1 MQTVVEMEERRVCV
15 GVIAGAHGVRGDV
28 RVKSFT
34 EDPRD
39 LVAYGPVT
47 DISGGRAFSM
57 NILGEARGLLR
68 AHIAGVDDRDSAAA
82 LAGMELY
89 IERADLPEA
98 AEDEFYHADL
108 IGLRAEA
115 QDGSELGTVGALYDF
130 GGGDMIEIAQ
140 ADGRGVVLAFTREV
154 VPVVDIA
161 GGRIVVRLPAPAPD
175 ATDAGD
181 AGDAPDAGGDE
192 TP

>member
-1 MQTVVEMEERRVCV
+1 MRTVVEMEERRVCV

-34 EDPRD
+34 ADPRD

-47 DISGGRAFSM
+47 DISGDRAFSLK
-57 NILGEARGLLR
+57 ILGEARGLLR
-68 AHIAGVDDRDSAAA
+68 VHIAGVDNRDSAAA
-82 LAGMELY
+82 LGGTELY
-89 IERADLPEA
+89 IARGDLPEA
-98 AEDEFYHADL
+98 GEDEFYHADL

-115 QDGSELGTVGALYDF
+115 EDGEELGTVKALYDF

-140 ADGRGVVLAFTREV
+140 PDGRGVVLPFTREV

-161 GGRIVVRLPAPAPD
+161 GGRIVVHPPATVAAD
-175 ATDAGD
+175 DGD
-181 AGDAPDAGGDE
+181 AE
-192 TP
+192 KTP

>member
-1 MQTVVEMEERRVCV
+1 MRMVVDMEERRVCV

-47 DISGGRAFSM
+47 DISGRRAFSLK
-57 NILGEARGLLR
+57 ILGEARGLLR
-68 AHIAGVDDRDSAAA
+68 AHVAGIDDRDSAAA
-82 LAGMELY
+82 LAGTELY
-89 IERADLPEA
+89 VERGVLPEA
-98 AEDEFYHADL
+98 GEDEFYHADL

-115 QDGSELGTVGALYDF
+115 EDGEELGAVVALYDF

-140 ADGRGVVLAFTREV
+140 ADGRGIVLPFTRAV

-161 GGRIVVRLPAPAPD
+161 GGRIVVCLPVTAAD
-175 ATDAGD
+175 TAATTDA
-181 AGDAPDAGGDE
+181 E
-192 TP
+192 KTQ